1 MRATEDN
8 NTYKIE
14 RFYFKSNNRRTI
26 KTGLSLAEA
35 RKHCNSPD
43 TAGDGWFD
51 GYTAED
57 REEE

>member
-1 MRATEDN
+1 MEKN
-8 NTYKIE
+8 STYKIE
-14 RFYFKSNNRRTI
+14 RFYFKNSNRKTI

-51 GYTAED
+51 GYTEESRGDD
-57 REEE
+57 RD